1 MRKEDTF
8 SIEQLNVGYGKD
20 PLIREITF
28 SVNPGEILTLIG
40 PNGSGKSTI
49 LKTLTGQL
57 KKMGGRVCV
66 GTEEI
71 EKLGRRELAQK
82 LSMVMTE
89 RIQSELL
96 TGRDLVASGRYPYTG
111 RFGHLTE
118 RDWRK
123 VEEAIRLVK
132 AEEVEEKDFMK
143 ISDGQRQRLMLA
155 RAICQEPEIL
165 ILDEP
170 TSYLDMGFKLDILQR
185 IRVLAREKRMAIL
198 LSLHE
203 LDLAQMLSDRIACVK
218 GDRIDRIGTP
228 EDIFSGEYIQTL
240 YGVEPSKFDPVTG
253 RMFLQT
259 EGKKPEVFV
268 IGGGGNGIAVYRRLQ
283 REGRSFAAGI
293 LWENDV
299 EYADAQALAAQ
310 VIAEKAFYPIGEQR
324 LEQAKKILDQCEE
337 CICPSD
343 EFGPLGEANRQ
354 LAEYALK
361 TGKRK
366 A

>member
-1 MRKEDTF
+1 MKQNNTF
-8 SIEQLNVGYGKD
+8 STEQLNVGYGKD

-28 SVNPGEILTLIG
+28 SVKPGEILTLIG

-57 KKMGGRVCV
+57 RKMGGRVCV
-66 GTEEI
+66 ETVDA
-71 EKLGRRELAQK
+71 EKLGRKELSK
-82 LSMVMTE
+82 RMSMVMTE
-89 RIQSELL
+89 RIQTELL
-96 TGRDLVASGRYPYTG
+96 SGRELVSSGRYPYTG

-118 RDWRK
+118 EDWQK
-123 VEEAIRLVK
+123 VDDAIRLVK
-132 AEEVEEKDFMK
+132 AEEVSEKDFMK

-170 TSYLDMGFKLDILQR
+170 TSYLDMGFKLDMMYS
-185 IRVLAREKRMAIL
+185 IRMLAREKHMAII

-203 LDLAQMLSDRIACVK
+203 LDLAQKISDRIVCVK

-228 EDIFSGEYIQTL
+228 EEIFNGDYIQKL
-240 YGVEPSKFDPVTG
+240 YGVDPSEFDPLTG
-253 RMFLQT
+253 RMFLKI
-259 EGKKPEVFV
+259 EKKTPEVFV
-268 IGGGGNGIAVYRRLQ
+268 IGGGGNGIPIYQRLQ
-283 REGRSFAAGI
+283 REQRPFAAGI

-299 EYADAQALAAQ
+299 EYAEAKALATQ
-310 VIAEKAFYPIGEQR
+310 VIAAKAFYPMEETC
-324 LEQAKKILDQCEE
+324 LEQAKQLLDQCEE
-337 CICPSD
+337 CLCATE

-354 LAEYALK
+354 LAEYAWK